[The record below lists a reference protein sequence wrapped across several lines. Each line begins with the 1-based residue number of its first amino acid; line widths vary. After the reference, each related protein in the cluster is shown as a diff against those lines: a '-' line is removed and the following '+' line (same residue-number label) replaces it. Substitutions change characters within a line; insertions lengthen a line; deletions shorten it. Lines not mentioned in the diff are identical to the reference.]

1 MLAEND
7 VPAGPVDIHVHIL
20 PGVDDGAPD
29 LEAAIR
35 MAEVAAQDG
44 IAGLVATPHGTEWR
58 RVGNREEFLARL
70 DQVKAAVRAAGI
82 SVNIYPG
89 QEAWLGPNLLDQ
101 LADGYAFTLNDSRYI
116 LVEVPFS
123 HCPGETEELT
133 FQLLAHGYVPIM
145 AHPERN
151 ADLARDLDRVCR
163 LIEMGMRFQITAG
176 SLLGHFGPGPKA
188 AAERYVRHRLAHFL
202 ASDAHQPTGHRVPQ
216 LSQARRLIG
225 TLAGPDYADLLTVIN
240 PAAAV
245 ADAEL
250 VVPEPERPHQK
261 TFWETIGWRR

>member
-7 VPAGPVDIHVHIL
+7 VPAGPIDIHVHIL

-29 LEAAIR
+29 LDAAVR
-35 MAEVAAQDG
+35 MVEVAARDG

-58 RVGNREEFLARL
+58 RVGNRDQFLARL
-70 DQVKAAVRAAGI
+70 ARVKAAVAAAGI
-82 SVNIYPG
+82 SVKIYPG

-101 LADGYAFTLNDSRYI
+101 LGGGYAFTLNDSRYI
-116 LVEVPFS
+116 LVEVPFT
-123 HCPGETEELT
+123 HCPTETEDLT
-133 FQLLAHGYVPIM
+133 FRLLAHGYVPIM

-151 ADLARDLDRVCR
+151 AELARDLDRVCR
-163 LIEMGMRFQITAG
+163 LIELGMRFQITAG

-188 AAERYVRHRLAHFL
+188 AAERYVRYRLAHFL
-202 ASDAHQPTGHRVPQ
+202 ASDAHHPNGPRAPQ
-216 LSQARRLIG
+216 LSQARRLVE
-225 TLAGPDYADLLTVIN
+225 TLAGRDYAELLTVRN

-261 TFWETIGWRR
+261 NFWETVVWRR